1 MMVESLLLVLLQ
13 LLQQRQ
19 PVHPRHIDVGHH
31 QVDVAVRLQHGQ
43 GFDAVAGEQKA
54 DRSVADLVPELLQD
68 ESLQVRLVVDDQDP
82 CGHAARST
90 RVSIS
95 LRSVAKSIGLVS
107 SASAPFSSALRLVS
121 ASP

>member
-1 MMVESLLLVLLQ
+1 MLMSVTTRS
-13 LLQQRQ
+13 
-19 PVHPRHIDVGHH
+19 I
-31 QVDVAVRLQHGQ
+31 VAVRLQRGQ

-54 DRSVADLVPELLQD
+54 DRAIPDLMPELLQD
-68 ESLQVRLVVDDQDP
+68 ERLQVRLVVDDQDP
-82 CGHAARST
+82 RGHAARST

-95 LRSVAKSIGLVS
+95 LRSVTKSIGLVN